1 MADFIPQFAP
11 WFDKSEALELAN
23 YMDSDGYL
31 TEFRVTQQLEQAIC
45 DYSSSEHAIMTNSG
59 TTALMTMLY
68 ACSIGPGDEVIVPNY
83 TMVATPNAVRAVGA
97 TPVLVDI
104 GVDTL
109 SLDLEKARA
118 AVTPRTKAI
127 FLVLANGREPSPGI
141 DAFVE
146 LCSELDLFL
155 LEDAAQALG
164 SFYRDGRAMG
174 TVGTAGMI
182 SFSVPKII
190 TTGQGGCVLTSD
202 EAFAAKARG
211 AKDFGRERGGVDI
224 HPDFGLNFKFT
235 DLQAAVGVAQMRKLE
250 ERVSLKKSLLTTY
263 KQQLAGIPEVLLF
276 QQDLELTTPWF
287 IDIAVPDR
295 QKLVDHL
302 AQEQIGSRP
311 MYPPINSQPTY
322 GLTGDFPIS
331 TWVGEHG
338 LWLPSSS
345 QLTPTD
351 LSRVT
356 SSIAEFYAQPSNKAG
371 SDWGWP
377 SSPR

>member
-1 MADFIPQFAP
+1 MDPFIPQFAP
-11 WFDKSEALELAN
+11 WFDGSEALELSN
-23 YMDSDGYL
+23 YMKSDGYL
-31 TEFRVTQQLEQAIC
+31 TEFRLTQQFEQMLC
-45 DYSSSEHAIMTNSG
+45 DYTSSRHAVMTNSG

-83 TMVATPNAVRAVGA
+83 TMIATPNAVRAVGA

-104 GVDTL
+104 NLDSL
-109 SLDLEKARA
+109 SLDLEKTRE

-141 DAFVE
+141 NAFVE
-146 LCSELDLFL
+146 LCEELGLLL

-164 SFYRDGRAMG
+164 SFYKDGRAMG
-174 TVGTAGMI
+174 TVGAAGMI

-190 TTGQGGCVLTSD
+190 TTGQGGCILTSD
-202 EAFAAKARG
+202 DALASRARG

-224 HPDFGLNFKFT
+224 HREFGLNFKFT

-250 ERVSLKKSLLTTY
+250 ERVSLKRDIFSIYREHLS
-263 KQQLAGIPEVLLF
+263 GIPEVYF
-276 QQDLELTTPWF
+276 FEQDLELTTPWF

-302 AQEQIGSRP
+302 VGAKIGTRP
-311 MYPPINSQPTY
+311 MYPPVSRQPIYNQRGKFSNS
-322 GLTGDFPIS
+322 I
-331 TWVGEHG
+331 WVGAHG

-345 QLTPTD
+345 QLSSSEV
-351 LSRVT
+351 SRVT
-356 SSIAEFYAQPSNKAG
+356 SAIKDFYSQDSKVTA
-371 SDWGWP
+371 
-377 SSPR
+377 PRFTRPD

>member
-1 MADFIPQFAP
+1 MPDYIPQFAP
-11 WFDKSEALELAN
+11 WFDKSEALELGN
-23 YMDSDGYL
+23 YLQTGGYL
-31 TEFRVTQQLEQAIC
+31 TEFRITQQLEQLIC
-45 DYSSSEHAIMTNSG
+45 GYTSSGHAIMTSSG

-97 TPVLVDI
+97 TPVLVDVD
-104 GVDTL
+104 VDTL

-127 FLVLANGREPSPGI
+127 FVVLANGREPSCGI

-146 LCSELDLFL
+146 VCEELNLFL
-155 LEDAAQALG
+155 FEDAAQALG
-164 SFYRDGRAMG
+164 SFYKDGRAMG

-202 EAFAAKARG
+202 EAFASKVRG

-224 HPDFGLNFKFT
+224 HPEFGLNFKFT
-235 DLQAAVGVAQMRKLE
+235 DLQAAVGVAQMGKLE
-250 ERVSLKKSLLTTY
+250 KRVSLKKSLHSAY
-263 KQQLAGIPEVLLF
+263 HQALASIPEVLLF
-276 QQDLELTTPWF
+276 QQDLDRTTPWF
-287 IDIAVPDR
+287 IDVAVPNR
-295 QKLVDHL
+295 QKLMDYL
-302 AQEQIGSRP
+302 AEKQIGSRP
-311 MYPPINSQPTY
+311 MYPPINSQPIY
-322 GLTGDFPIS
+322 DVTGEFPIS
-331 TWVGEHG
+331 TWVGNHG

-345 QLTPTD
+345 QLTPTE

-356 SSIAEFYAQPSNKAG
+356 NAIASFYSKPSNQAE
-371 SDWGWP
+371 SDWDWP
-377 SSPR
+377 FLPS